1 MILTHLQRSFRLFRI
16 SEGELEVCVCRI
28 SANLDLLSYKDGSA
42 QNDHLMMLDMWLG
55 HVVENTVV
63 FNLWHEMDVGTL
75 DSLHNNIMM
84 TPGDPDDYTMAQLF
98 LRKMQSILR
107 DTVTIMDLQFSTDNG
122 PGIAFTI
129 TPDTVELPNI
139 TEWVGSRHYWADP
152 WWDRS
157 DGSTHD
163 IIPDDD
169 ADLSQKPNIIIN
181 LQEYLPSHDQP
192 KAPAEILKPNFQLK
206 IINNDSP

>member
-16 SEGELEVCVCRI
+16 SGEELDVCVCKL
-28 SANLDLLSYKDGSA
+28 SANLDLLSFKDGSI

-63 FNLWHEMDVGTL
+63 YDFWHEMDITTL
-75 DSLHNNIMM
+75 DYLKNNVMM
-84 TPGDPDDYTMAQLF
+84 CPGDPDDYTLAQLF
-98 LRKMQSILR
+98 LRKMQSILQN
-107 DTVTIMDLQFSTDNG
+107 TVTIMDLQFSTDNG

-139 TEWVGSRHYWADP
+139 TEWVGARHYWSDP
-152 WWDRS
+152 WWDRG
-157 DGSTHD
+157 DGSTMD
-163 IIPDDD
+163 IIPDEDSNLND
-169 ADLSQKPNIIIN
+169 KPDVLIDLT
-181 LQEYLPSHDQP
+181 EFLPQRDQP
-192 KAPAEILKPNFQLK
+192 RAPAEILKPNFQLK